1 MKPLIFPTEV
11 NAEKLKRGCLLACI
25 AHAIVVVQDPEFSYE
40 HSWDGMSYS
49 TIVGAQRGTV
59 TFYQDGSCIAAFRN
73 ERSERLDNFVRAESY
88 FQDAPAPIYQMA
100 NEEVLQ
106 YLLDD
111 TEEGIKPLITTAFW
125 GKDEM
130 FSNDSYEEM
139 MDNGGDLLTYQVMD
153 LEDACDGWKEFY
165 DMTEEQI
172 ELLKELYW
180 QRIEQLDVPM
190 KLTKEQIKRMGKPS
204 WGGKKESKESFAE
217 IGIQW

>member
-1 MKPLIFPTEV
+1 MIKMFPNGYIVQQIEECPYHNIWRRCTWPLELYEDVLSVQLSDEADEKWFGYNDGRPLTIPSKEYIHRYTEHCR
-11 NAEKLKRGCLLACI
+11 KLGINYIILF
-25 AHAIVVVQDPEFSYE
+25 VE
-40 HSWDGMSYS
+40 S
-49 TIVGAQRGTV
+49 T
-59 TFYQDGSCIAAFRN
+59 S
-73 ERSERLDNFVRAESY
+73 
-88 FQDAPAPIYQMA
+88 
-100 NEEVLQ
+100 
-106 YLLDD
+106 

-153 LEDACDGWKEFY
+153 LEDACDGWEEFY